1 MTQSTVLRL
10 RGWWLSIHKW
20 IGILLA
26 VLIIPLSVTGAALVW
41 DGALDRALNPGRY
54 EVTGTPALP
63 ASAYAEAARAAL
75 RPGESLLSLRFEEE
89 GPVVATAARAADG
102 EGARGAPRAREG
114 ARREGR
120 RGGPPVRTNVWI
132 DPGSAR
138 VLDVASSNSG
148 LVRMLHRLHGSFM
161 IPGVGRQ
168 IVGWVGVA
176 MLLSCLTG
184 IWLWWPVGGNV
195 QRGFRWK
202 RRDSFSA
209 NLHHQLGFWILLPLA
224 MLSFTGAWISF
235 PQFFGRFEAASAQRA
250 GGPPD
255 RARAM
260 SARPLPAPRLPVDEV
275 VRAARPLGEGALA
288 SIAWP
293 TDREAVWKIGFRA
306 EGGPAREVRID
317 DASGAVTPPAP
328 PPETVA
334 RKMRRWHD
342 GTGMGPLWQ
351 TVIFLGG
358 VIPAVLSVT
367 GIVMWLRTRR
377 WRARIERK
385 RKAARRGPATQAAE

>member
-1 MTQSTVLRL
+1 MTQLTALRL

-102 EGARGAPRAREG
+102 EGAWGAPRAREG

-148 LVRMLHRLHGSFM
+148 LVRVLHRLHGSFM

-195 QRGFRWK
+195 RRGFRWK

-209 NLHHQLGFWILLPLA
+209 KLHHQLGFWILLPLA

-250 GGPPD
+250 GVTFRYTENGPQGLMTGKKAVVIESRGGLYSEGP
-255 RARAM
+255 AAAM
-260 SARPLPAPRLPVDEV
+260 DSQESHLRTMLGFIGITDVTF
-275 VRAARPLGEGALA
+275 VRAERLSFGPDAVEAALN
-288 SIAWP
+288 
-293 TDREAVWKIGFRA
+293 E
-306 EGGPAREVRID
+306 
-317 DASGAVTPPAP
+317 
-328 PPETVA
+328 
-334 RKMRRWHD
+334 
-342 GTGMGPLWQ
+342 
-351 TVIFLGG
+351 
-358 VIPAVLSVT
+358 
-367 GIVMWLRTRR
+367 
-377 WRARIERK
+377 
-385 RKAARRGPATQAAE
+385 AAETLDGFVRDELRLAA